1 LKTIAESGNDYIVK
15 VKSNQPKLLKAIKET
30 VENSVPA
37 DFFKT
42 EEKSRGRYEK
52 REISVYYPSENIP
65 DGWSELNRI
74 VYAER
79 RFETAEGLH
88 ESRSYCI
95 SSVKS
100 DDAQYFADGIRG
112 HWHIENRLHYVKDVI
127 MREDTSGIK
136 NVNAAANLS
145 VFRNIAI
152 NIVRGNGF
160 DSVKNASVFFACNIK
175 KLLKIMR
182 T

>member
-1 LKTIAESGNDYIVK
+1 MKTIAESGNDYVVK
-15 VKSNQPKLLKAIKET
+15 VKNNQPKLLKAIKET

-52 REISVYYPSENIP
+52 REISVFNPSENIP
-65 DGWSELNRI
+65 DGWPELNRI
-74 VYAER
+74 IYAER
-79 RFETAEGLH
+79 RFETSKGLH
-88 ESRSYCI
+88 ESRSYYI

-100 DDAQYFADGIRG
+100 DDAEYFAAGIRG
-112 HWHIENRLHYVKDVI
+112 HWHIENRLHCVKDVI
-127 MREDTSGIK
+127 MKEDSSGIK

-145 VFRNIAI
+145 VFRNMAV

-160 DSVKNASVFFACNIK
+160 DSVKNASVYFASNIM

>member
-1 LKTIAESGNDYIVK
+1 MKTIIESRNDYAAK
-15 VKSNQPKLLKAIKET
+15 VKKNQPNLLKAIKET
-30 VENSVPA
+30 VENSVPS

-42 EEKSRGRYEK
+42 GEKSRGRYEK
-52 REISVYYPSENIP
+52 REISVFNPSGNIP
-65 DGWSELNRI
+65 DGWPELNRI

-79 RFETAEGLH
+79 RFETVEGLH
-88 ESRSYCI
+88 ESRSWYI

-100 DDAQYFADGIRG
+100 DDAEYSAAGIRG

-145 VFRNIAI
+145 VFRNIAV

-160 DSVKNASVFFACNIK
+160 DSVKNA
-175 KLLKIMR
+175 
-182 T
+182 